1 GNQAT
6 WSAEGDVSS
15 SDDLYTWVGQLAD
28 YELLEQ
34 TWTKDKPVKFSAML
48 TSKGTPASGWSVNFY
63 SFQAAARD
71 RGRVVDDIKT
81 NNKYL
86 IVNSE
91 DFNYRFSQLESALN
105 NQKNSIPALE
115 KEVKALDKQMVAA
128 QKAADAYW
136 GKDANGK
143 QMTRED
149 AFKKIHQQRD
159 EFNKQNDSEAFA
171 VKYDKEIY
179 QPAIAACHKQS
190 AECYEVPI
198 QQKRDFD
205 INEQRRQTFLQSQ
218 KLSRK
223 LQDDWITLEKGQYPL
238 TMKVSEINSKKV
250 AILMKI
256 DDINQVNERWK
267 KDTEQLRRNG
277 VIK

>member
-1 GNQAT
+1 MKKQWIVGTALFMLMTGNVRADGEPPTENILKDQFKKQYHGILKLDVITLKNLDAKGNQAT

-63 SFQAAARD
+63 SFQAAASD
-71 RGRVVDDIKT
+71 RGRVV
-81 NNKYL
+81 
-86 IVNSE
+86 
-91 DFNYRFSQLESALN
+91 
-105 NQKNSIPALE
+105 
-115 KEVKALDKQMVAA
+115 
-128 QKAADAYW
+128 DAYW

-171 VKYDKEIY
+171 VKYDKEVY

-190 AECYEVPI
+190 EECYEVPI

-256 DDINQVNERWK
+256 DDINQANERWK

>member
-1 GNQAT
+1 
-6 WSAEGDVSS
+6 
-15 SDDLYTWVGQLAD
+15 
-28 YELLEQ
+28 
-34 TWTKDKPVKFSAML
+34 M
-48 TSKGTPASGWSVNFY
+48 
-63 SFQAAARD
+63 
-71 RGRVVDDIKT
+71 
-81 NNKYL
+81 
-86 IVNSE
+86 NSE

-171 VKYDKEIY
+171 VKYDKEVY

-190 AECYEVPI
+190 EECYEVSI

-238 TMKVSEINSKKV
+238 TMKVSEINSHCFFFIVQKSR

-256 DDINQVNERWK
+256 DDINQANERWK

>member
-1 GNQAT
+1 
-6 WSAEGDVSS
+6 
-15 SDDLYTWVGQLAD
+15 
-28 YELLEQ
+28 
-34 TWTKDKPVKFSAML
+34 
-48 TSKGTPASGWSVNFY
+48 
-63 SFQAAARD
+63 
-71 RGRVVDDIKT
+71 
-81 NNKYL
+81 
-86 IVNSE
+86 
-91 DFNYRFSQLESALN
+91 
-105 NQKNSIPALE
+105 
-115 KEVKALDKQMVAA
+115 KQMVAA

-171 VKYDKEIY
+171 VKYDKEVY

-190 AECYEVPI
+190 EECYEVSI

-256 DDINQVNERWK
+256 DDINQANERWK

>member
-1 GNQAT
+1 
-6 WSAEGDVSS
+6 
-15 SDDLYTWVGQLAD
+15 
-28 YELLEQ
+28 
-34 TWTKDKPVKFSAML
+34 M
-48 TSKGTPASGWSVNFY
+48 
-63 SFQAAARD
+63 
-71 RGRVVDDIKT
+71 VDDIKT

-105 NQKNSIPALE
+105 NQNNSIPAL
-115 KEVKALDKQMVAA
+115 KKDVKALDKQMVAA

-143 QMTRED
+143 QRTRED

-159 EFNKQNDSEAFA
+159 DFNKQNDSEAFA
-171 VKYDKEIY
+171 VKYDKEVY

-190 AECYEVPI
+190 EECYEVPI

-250 AILMKI
+250 TILMKI

>member
-1 GNQAT
+1 MNT
-6 WSAEGDVSS
+6 
-15 SDDLYTWVGQLAD
+15 
-28 YELLEQ
+28 
-34 TWTKDKPVKFSAML
+34 
-48 TSKGTPASGWSVNFY
+48 
-63 SFQAAARD
+63 
-71 RGRVVDDIKT
+71 
-81 NNKYL
+81 
-86 IVNSE
+86 
-91 DFNYRFSQLESALN
+91 
-105 NQKNSIPALE
+105 QKNSIPALE

-171 VKYDKEIY
+171 VKYDKEVY

-190 AECYEVPI
+190 EECYEVPI

-218 KLSRK
+218 N
-223 LQDDWITLEKGQYPL
+223 PL

-256 DDINQVNERWK
+256 DDINQANERWK